1 MTYRRGFI
9 VTSHLYDFMYANPDT
24 KIFVANYKKM
34 STPVTVT
41 KNWLVFS
48 YIRSGGYE
56 LYQNSDDTE

>member
-1 MTYRRGFI
+1 
-9 VTSHLYDFMYANPDT
+9 MYVDPQTMPMDDHFPDT